1 MRVETTGAVS
11 VARVEPSVERSLWHR
26 HLTARRRLPRSTA
39 RSRAPATSKP
49 VGFLGCL
56 LLTTIVCA
64 TTALAQSLP
73 TNFDPTRNPE
83 RDLAT
88 ALVQAKAEGKRVLVD
103 VGGEWCSWCHRMDS
117 FFDQNGDAR
126 TLRDANYVWLKI
138 NFSLDN
144 KNAKLLARWP
154 KIEGYPHLFVL
165 DASGKLLYS
174 EDTSRLESGKG
185 YSRERFMAFLERWK
199 PPSRA

>member
-103 VGGEWCSWCHRMDS
+103 VGGEWCSCWR
-117 FFDQNGDAR
+117 
-126 TLRDANYVWLKI
+126 
-138 NFSLDN
+138 
-144 KNAKLLARWP
+144 
-154 KIEGYPHLFVL
+154 
-165 DASGKLLYS
+165 
-174 EDTSRLESGKG
+174 
-185 YSRERFMAFLERWK
+185 
-199 PPSRA
+199 

>member
-1 MRVETTGAVS
+1 
-11 VARVEPSVERSLWHR
+11 
-26 HLTARRRLPRSTA
+26 
-39 RSRAPATSKP
+39 
-49 VGFLGCL
+49 